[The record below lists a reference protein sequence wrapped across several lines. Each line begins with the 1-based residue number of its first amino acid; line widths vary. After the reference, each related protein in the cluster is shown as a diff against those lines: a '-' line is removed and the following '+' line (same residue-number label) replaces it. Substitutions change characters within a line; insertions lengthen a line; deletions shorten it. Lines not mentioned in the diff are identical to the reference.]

1 MGSAGGDQ
9 SRCARVWAMCIE
21 KGKFLCLL
29 DLDWNMKEL
38 GRKILEKVQEK
49 ERMWRD
55 DVQGKVSM

>member
-1 MGSAGGDQ
+1 
-9 SRCARVWAMCIE
+9 MCIE